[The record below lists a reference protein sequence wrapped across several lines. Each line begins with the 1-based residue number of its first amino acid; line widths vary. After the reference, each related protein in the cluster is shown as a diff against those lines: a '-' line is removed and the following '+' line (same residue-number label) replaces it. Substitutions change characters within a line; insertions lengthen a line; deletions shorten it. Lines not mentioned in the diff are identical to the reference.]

1 MAQPWVSRYPLADG
15 KGNFGSIDGFE
26 PADME
31 FTSARLSKLAPDA
44 NRFPLLLANGGP
56 GIPPHNLAEVIAV
69 TVAYIDDPATS
80 TRQLLGHLKGPDFPT
95 GGVVPNRDALPA
107 IYETGSG
114 TILLRGRA
122 HTEPGPD
129 GEQLMITQLPYGVA
143 TVGAGGLIEQ
153 IADAVHQRTLEGIT
167 DLRYD
172 TSDENGLGIVLE
184 LALGTDADA
193 TVDALHEQTDLQ
205 ITYPVRLVARV
216 ESQPLTLTLRDLI
229 SGWVGA
235 RLLDRSKDALRQQLL
250 AVAERHSDPRRTAI
264 S

>member
-1 MAQPWVSRYPLADG
+1 
-15 KGNFGSIDGFE
+15 
-26 PADME
+26 
-31 FTSARLSKLAPDA
+31 
-44 NRFPLLLANGGP
+44 
-56 GIPPHNLAEVIAV
+56 
-69 TVAYIDDPATS
+69 
-80 TRQLLGHLKGPDFPT
+80 
-95 GGVVPNRDALPA
+95 VPNRDALPA